1 MAYTGFPATYQ
12 SPLYGAPAYAQ
23 AAYGGQGGIISPPQ
37 QQTQQAANYGPQTAM
52 TPPTI
57 HAEIIQVESEE
68 AVDRLPLAAGASQMY
83 MTRDEGCIIVKTQY
97 ANGSFDKVG
106 YDKRP
111 PAPPAPVFE
120 PGEYVRKDEIVEIV
134 SAALAAMKKEGQ
146 A

>member
-23 AAYGGQGGIISPPQ
+23 AAYGGQSGIIPPTQ
-37 QQTQQAANYGPQTAM
+37 PQTQQAANYGPQTAM

-68 AVDRLPLAAGASQMY
+68 AVDTHPQAAGTSQMY
-83 MTRDEGCIIVKTQY
+83 MTRAEDKIVIKTQY
-97 ANGSFDKVG
+97 ANGFDKII

-111 PAPPAPVFE
+111 PAPPAPAFVPE
-120 PGEYVRKDEIVEIV
+120 DYVRKDEITKLVAAAV
-134 SAALAAMKKEGQ
+134 AALEREDAI
-146 A
+146 

>member
-37 QQTQQAANYGPQTAM
+37 AQAQQAANYGPQTAM

-68 AVDRLPLAAGASQMY
+68 AVDTHPQAAGTSQMY
-83 MTRDEGCIIVKTQY
+83 MTRAEDKIVIKTQY
-97 ANGSFDKVG
+97 ANGFDKII

-111 PAPPAPVFE
+111 PAPPAPAFVPE
-120 PGEYVRKDEIVEIV
+120 DYVRKDEITKLVAAAV
-134 SAALAAMKKEGQ
+134 AALEKED
-146 A
+146 AI